1 MNRTKKIYFLAAFVM
16 IIGCYALNKS
26 YSLFVATEEQE
37 AVTSKVPTLES
48 SLSMPTI
55 TLAGNEECLIKQ
67 TINNT
72 SEVAINYSLT
82 STGTNYEI
90 KLVDDT
96 TNTALGSL
104 ESSATKD
111 IYLYLKNTSSN
122 ENTITF
128 NINKKYTTLNNDL
141 TTNITN
147 TYTLIAYANPYAY
160 NTELLSYNIINKYVS
175 SDSYTGTIPDNKTY
189 TLDEIKNLFG
199 NNTKVSLP
207 IKSTNTL
214 TLPDPPTKPA
224 EEIST
229 STENVIAQAQDD
241 YGTSYYYRGN
251 VIDNYVNFAGMCW
264 RIVRIIGD
272 GSIKL
277 ILEDQDEECSDTM
290 DGNWDIPTE
299 TGGTTKTGNFGY
311 TQYAVKS
318 LTASDGTT
326 NTYVKFL
333 MNYLN
338 GETDKSL
345 SLAYAF
351 KNFQELTSGD
361 NKSLKDKI
369 VEKYNKDI
377 TKYLK
382 SGDWCLNDKAYANK
396 NNNSVELTS
405 TEILDRQVKSSPLYY
420 DSYVRLFGKTT
431 KEPTLKCNGTVMTKF
446 ADENNTD
453 MYVGTLTTDEIVYSG
468 GKIENN
474 NNTYYILNKY
484 QKNKAL
490 YFWTLSPSDFYN
502 GDNDLAFCIGYLGQ
516 FFRGQVKDK
525 NSFRPAIIL
534 LSSTTI
540 SGGDGTK
547 SNAYTIG
554 QN

>member
-1 MNRTKKIYFLAAFVM
+1 
-16 IIGCYALNKS
+16 
-26 YSLFVATEEQE
+26 
-37 AVTSKVPTLES
+37 
-48 SLSMPTI
+48 
-55 TLAGNEECLIKQ
+55 
-67 TINNT
+67 
-72 SEVAINYSLT
+72 
-82 STGTNYEI
+82 
-90 KLVDDT
+90 
-96 TNTALGSL
+96 
-104 ESSATKD
+104 
-111 IYLYLKNTSSN
+111 
-122 ENTITF
+122 
-128 NINKKYTTLNNDL
+128 
-141 TTNITN
+141 
-147 TYTLIAYANPYAY
+147 
-160 NTELLSYNIINKYVS
+160 
-175 SDSYTGTIPDNKTY
+175 
-189 TLDEIKNLFG
+189 
-199 NNTKVSLP
+199 
-207 IKSTNTL
+207 
-214 TLPDPPTKPA
+214 
-224 EEIST
+224 
-229 STENVIAQAQDD
+229 
-241 YGTSYYYRGN
+241 
-251 VIDNYVNFAGMCW
+251 MCW

-502 GDNDLAFCIGYLGQ
+502 GDNDLAFCIGYLGH
-516 FFRGQVKDK
+516 FFSGQVKDK